1 VGKRGQAFARRE
13 PQIKGTVAAVAG
25 YRTMNNYLYTAIGL
39 VVFYIGLKMFSGGM
53 KSMGNIDHLQ
63 WFIANPIYMFFG
75 GIVMTLAWQSSS
87 LSTTA
92 IIALVASG
100 AVPLPAAIACVLGA
114 NIGTTGTIW
123 LAGLL
128 VSDGVPRGDT
138 LRIAM
143 VHTGMNLLMAISLL
157 PFVHHI
163 AKYVGRFG

>member
-1 VGKRGQAFARRE
+1 MSKTDKL
-13 PQIKGTVAAVAG
+13 IKKVTKMDLGNPVI
-25 YRTMNNYLYTAIGL
+25 TALVGL

-53 KSMGNIDHLQ
+53 KSMGNLNHLSF
-63 WFIANPIYMFFG
+63 FIHNPYYMFVG
-75 GIVMTLAWQSSS
+75 GIVMTLLWQSSS

-100 AVPLPAAIACVLGA
+100 AVPLPAAVAAVLGA

-128 VSDGVPRGDT
+128 VSDGMPKGDT

-143 VHTGMNLLMAISLL
+143 AHTGVNLLMAVTLL

-163 AKYVGRFG
+163 ARFLTRFT

>member
-1 VGKRGQAFARRE
+1 MTNLV
-13 PQIKGTVAAVAG
+13 QI
-25 YRTMNNYLYTAIGL
+25 LSGL
-39 VVFYIGLKMFSGGM
+39 LIFYIGLKMFSGGM
-53 KSMGNIDHLQ
+53 KSIGNIDHLQ
-63 WFIANPIYMFFG
+63 WFIANPIYMFIG
-75 GIVMTLAWQSSS
+75 GIAMTLAWQSSS

-100 AVPLPAAIACVLGA
+100 AVPLPAAIAAVLGA

-128 VSDGVPRGDT
+128 VSDGMPRGDT
-138 LRIAM
+138 LRIAL
-143 VHTGMNLLMAISLL
+143 VHTGVNLLMAITLL

>member
-1 VGKRGQAFARRE
+1 
-13 PQIKGTVAAVAG
+13 
-25 YRTMNNYLYTAIGL
+25 MNNYVYTAIGL
-39 VVFYIGLKMFSGGM
+39 VVFYVGLKMFSGGM

-63 WFIANPIYMFFG
+63 WFLGNPIYMFFG
-75 GIVMTLAWQSSS
+75 SIVMTLAWQSSS

-100 AVPLPAAIACVLGA
+100 VLPLPAAVAAVLGA

-128 VSDGVPRGDT
+128 VSDGMPKGDT

-143 VHTGMNLLMAISLL
+143 IHTGVNLLMALSLL
-157 PFVHHI
+157 PFVNHI
-163 AKYVGRFG
+163 AKFVGKVGQ

>member
-1 VGKRGQAFARRE
+1 
-13 PQIKGTVAAVAG
+13 
-25 YRTMNNYLYTAIGL
+25 MNNYVYTAIGL

-53 KSMGNIDHLQ
+53 KSMGNIDHLT
-63 WFIANPIYMFFG
+63 WFLGNPIYMFFG
-75 GIVMTLAWQSSS
+75 SIVMTLAWQSSS

-100 AVPLPAAIACVLGA
+100 VLPLPSAVAAVLGA

-128 VSDGVPRGDT
+128 VSDGMPKGDT

-143 VHTGMNLLMAISLL
+143 IHTGVNLLMALSLL
-157 PFVHHI
+157 PFVNHI
-163 AKYVGRFG
+163 AKYVGRIG